1 MEKNKILKMWSFV
14 VVVGERKEQ
23 NIKHEI
29 WDYYYGCFSSA
40 LSWSVSAAPTDFNM
54 FPAQQPFWIQIK
66 CTKGNFS

>member
-1 MEKNKILKMWSFV
+1 MWSF

-40 LSWSVSAAPTDFNM
+40 LSWSVSACSQLSSHFESKLNAPKETSATTN
-54 FPAQQPFWIQIK
+54 QII
-66 CTKGNFS
+66 